1 MRFSRSHTKVV
12 ILPQWLE
19 VMQPHSSVEWG
30 SHPTEEHSASS
41 RQRPRSWRCVILLQ
55 THSYSSQHKF
65 GSSWLSLYV
74 TRTTCS
80 KVRLHFLCSN
90 SLSVSHAPRSLHI
103 SLNRKH
109 ESVSF
114 DIFSSVQASFDLHPR
129 LSYTSKDAPRLIT
142 LPSWKQ
148 TSHTHV
154 QLGQQSPTFLWSSS
168 L

>member
-1 MRFSRSHTKVV
+1 
-12 ILPQWLE
+12 
-19 VMQPHSSVEWG
+19 MQPHFSVEWG

-41 RQRPRSWRCVILLQ
+41 RQRPRSWRYVILLQ
-55 THSYSSQHKF
+55 THSYSSQHKL

-80 KVRLHFLCSN
+80 KVRLHFLCLK
-90 SLSVSHAPRSLHI
+90 SLSVSHASRSLHV
-103 SLNRKH
+103 LLTRKH
-109 ESVSF
+109 ESVSE
-114 DIFSSVQASFDLHPR
+114 ISAVQTKVELHPR
-129 LSYTSKDAPRLIT
+129 LSYTSKEAPRLIT